1 MLMNSLAPIKRA
13 GLFFGF
19 MGATVFA
26 LTFGSGLQQTNL
38 DSSAAVAQAK
48 VEQRAVSDTRLAA
61 VDAAQRSVGVTKRAI
76 GGSQQA
82 MLPRTDGTVIR

>member
-1 MLMNSLAPIKRA
+1 MLTNSLAPIKRA

-19 MGATVFA
+19 MGAA
-26 LTFGSGLQQTNL
+26 LVVLTLGSGLQETNR

-48 VEQRAVSDTRLAA
+48 IERQVPSDTRMAA
-61 VDAAQRSVGVTKRAI
+61 VDPSQRSVGVIRRAI

-82 MLPRTDGTVIR
+82 MLPRADGAVVR